1 MNSIFPLRES
11 PVEPPFP
18 CASSRLAP
26 TRTKRILVLDDDALT
41 RQLTAMILAR
51 AGYLVDTAED
61 GEHGWDA
68 LCGGHYKLLVTDND
82 MPRLTGLRLIER
94 LRVAGFTLPV
104 IVASGSLELG
114 EVNDY
119 PLLDLAA
126 ILHKPFGFAELISLA
141 RRAVPIAP
149 DAGAGVVHCLELHCD
164 GSIPFPFPARRD
176 ARPGV
181 FAQTA

>member
-1 MNSIFPLRES
+1 MKFCCTLGFVHPDHL
-11 PVEPPFP
+11 V
-18 CASSRLAP
+18 RLA
-26 TRTKRILVLDDDALT
+26 IA
-41 RQLTAMILAR
+41 AEA
-51 AGYLVDTAED
+51 AGFDTVSIADHVVHPMEIRSRYPYSKD
-61 GEHGWDA
+61 GERGWDA
-68 LCGGHYKLLVTDND
+68 LCAAHYDLLVTDND
-82 MPRLTGLRLIER
+82 MPCLTGLRLIAR

-126 ILHKPFGFAELISLA
+126 ILHKPFGFADLISVA
-141 RRAVPIAP
+141 RRVAPIAP
-149 DAGAGVVHCLELHCD
+149 DAGEGVVHCLELHCD